1 MEEQFKAVLE
11 RLQRLEDENTQLK
24 EQLKKNEDDEARKKE
39 ADDAKKSEA
48 AARARAPPLVP
59 TSVDTKLINKPG
71 EFSGKEADWRR
82 WSVTMRAYL
91 GAVSGRM
98 LELIRKAENFD
109 ESLDRVDLDP
119 GDDQLDAQLYFILT
133 MLLKENMMEK
143 LETVEYGEGLLL
155 WRLLMA
161 EFEPKFASRKM
172 ALQQAYLNFTFNKD
186 EDPRKGIDRLETQI
200 RQYQAAT
207 KKTVDDDTRTG
218 VLLKALA
225 AGSELQKKLGDH
237 LVLNAHRVD
246 TFIEIKIKFA
256 GAPGSSTDR
265 DPSRKRQRVDIA
277 AIEEQLRALSLNI
290 GALKDQ
296 DCGSV
301 ELCQVSEQ
309 KEVGMVH
316 AQTTTNHVTM
326 GLDSGAEVTV
336 WPPELFPQVATE
348 ESPESRR
355 GVKYFGPGDRE
366 TPSLPNLGRRR
377 YDLRRSANVN
387 VVPVRK
393 PLLAM
398 CSMMDAGHDLH
409 FKCGGRCYA
418 KHCRHEIDHMPYAAW
433 CRSCVAGKGKADPH
447 FLKTSDDFGVQ
458 GVACD
463 YCFMGDAVESDKAT
477 DKCLPIL
484 VHKFYGDRW
493 VSARVVPRKG
503 PETYAVKATVDDV
516 MQAGFAKFTYKSDG
530 EPAIKSLKQEV
541 VKKLR
546 EVAGPVDVI
555 LEESGTSES
564 QQNAVVE
571 RAIWEVQSTARTLVH
586 ACLEHHRVQVPLKHP
601 LRIYAVEYAGQL
613 LNRSRRAAKDNRTAY
628 EIRKGKPY
636 RRKLPPF
643 GEAVM
648 YMPVSTVRRRRK
660 FEDRWET
667 GIYLGLVERS
677 NMLLVGTPRG
687 VFKVNCVK
695 RLPAIQSSDPEL
707 LKSIVGVPWDPVP
720 GPRFDSE
727 SRKLIVDGVRQ
738 EHQTDDQEEHRFYDQ
753 VKSQESRIRRKR
765 VAPCRLAVQAR
776 LRTPFEQKRV
786 APHCGEVAEI
796 VGELMHLGAIG
807 SRLQEAI
814 RQPIKDDVDV
824 IESEVFC
831 RKRFADQASR
841 WGVHPGVALDLTT
854 GWDLKNQT
862 HVEQHVKA
870 GRATEW
876 LTNSGCIAEELTK
889 LQGGDRENAINSIVN
904 MSPMVESKPAIVAA
918 VLRGLRR
925 QLQQDG
931 AVSINALEPGIT
943 GHDTQEWGEDGLEQF
958 FDELTGERLNSRDV
972 REAKV
977 KEIEFLRT
985 FPVYEKVP
993 EAMAKGKEFISTRW
1007 TITNKGDVNAPDVR
1021 ARFVGREFKWKSPA
1035 MENSRDSTIG
1045 ERKILVLDVSRAH
1058 FHPKCRRELYI
1069 RLPEEDAQA
1078 GFVGRLLRTL
1088 YGTRDAA
1095 NAWDEFFNEAI
1106 VRREYEVGLSSPCL
1120 YYCAAEDSAGWRHG
1134 DDLVFEGPDEWLDRL
1149 EEGLWSVMILKRRA
1163 KLGWGTADDKHVTI
1177 LNRLV
1182 DLNDASRVVSLEPD
1196 PRHVD
1201 LLRGLVGFD
1210 GRSKSVTTPADKRLE
1225 DMHDE
1230 EPLGRGQATAFRSA
1244 TMRLAYLA
1252 ADVPVYGFS
1261 ANRLAR
1267 FMAKPTVGSWA
1278 RLKRCLKYL
1287 HGHGRWIQQFPLQ
1300 DQPGRIDVY
1309 ADSDWAQAEFVAQVK
1324 GGSAAIGMRSMI
1336 RDMGGQVS
1344 IDLHTDSTAGKGIAS
1359 RVGLG
1364 KVRHLDTGLLW
1375 LQHHVNRRDLRIKKV
1390 HKDENLADIGTKA
1403 VSVTV
1408 QETLMKLMNFREATG
1423 RHPKALRVAG
1433 EAVEPE
1439 AGSTVLADEPD

>member
-1 MEEQFKAVLE
+1 MAAPEPSSSPMEEDGTDE
-11 RLQRLEDENTQLK
+11 QRRQEHIQHEIFGTRGGGVPAMMAPNLPTPEE
-24 EQLKKNEDDEARKKE
+24 
-39 ADDAKKSEA
+39 
-48 AARARAPPLVP
+48 RAR
-59 TSVDTKLINKPG
+59 
-71 EFSGKEADWRR
+71 
-82 WSVTMRAYL
+82 
-91 GAVSGRM
+91 
-98 LELIRKAENFD
+98 
-109 ESLDRVDLDP
+109 
-119 GDDQLDAQLYFILT
+119 
-133 MLLKENMMEK
+133 
-143 LETVEYGEGLLL
+143 
-155 WRLLMA
+155 
-161 EFEPKFASRKM
+161 
-172 ALQQAYLNFTFNKD
+172 
-186 EDPRKGIDRLETQI
+186 
-200 RQYQAAT
+200 
-207 KKTVDDDTRTG
+207 
-218 VLLKALA
+218 
-225 AGSELQKKLGDH
+225 H
-237 LVLNAHRVD
+237 LV
-246 TFIEIKIKFA
+246 
-256 GAPGSSTDR
+256 
-265 DPSRKRQRVDIA
+265 
-277 AIEEQLRALSLNI
+277 
-290 GALKDQ
+290 
-296 DCGSV
+296 
-301 ELCQVSEQ
+301 
-309 KEVGMVH
+309 
-316 AQTTTNHVTM
+316 
-326 GLDSGAEVTV
+326 
-336 WPPELFPQVATE
+336 
-348 ESPESRR
+348 
-355 GVKYFGPGDRE
+355 
-366 TPSLPNLGRRR
+366 
-377 YDLRRSANVN
+377 
-387 VVPVRK
+387 
-393 PLLAM
+393 
-398 CSMMDAGHDLH
+398 
-409 FKCGGRCYA
+409 
-418 KHCRHEIDHMPYAAW
+418 DHMPYAAW

-447 FLKTSDDFGVQ
+447 FLKTSDDLGVQ

-463 YCFMGDAVESDKAT
+463 YCFMGDTIESDKAT

-493 VSARVVPRKG
+493 VSARVVPHKG
-503 PETYAVKATVDDV
+503 PETYAVKATVDDL

-555 LEESGTSES
+555 LEESGTAES

-571 RAIWEVQSTARTLVH
+571 RAIWEIQSTARTLVH

-613 LNRSRRAAKDNRTAY
+613 LNRSQRAAKDNRTAY

-677 NMLLVGTPRG
+677 NMLLVGTTRG

-695 RLPAIQSSDPEL
+695 RLPEIQSSDPEL

-720 GPRFDSE
+720 GEAGGQTVDYEPLRATEPIVPDAELPPRVPKPRSPEAIPRRFYIRREVELRAYGFSDNCPGCAAAFEGRSARPHTQDCRNRIE
-727 SRKLIVDGVRQ
+727 AAIMADERYEVRQ
-738 EHQTDDQEEHRFYDQ
+738 RVEEAHRRRGEAGAPPDRRPGGAQILRPGEVAGEVPTEAGEHAMSDQSGSVPEVSTSTRADAQSRPDSPEAGSTVPARNPGQDQ
-753 VKSQESRIRRKR
+753 ATPRAEAGDTVLRRGEVRTGEDPVGSPHERAAKR
-765 VAPCRLAVQAR
+765 AR
-776 LRTPFEQKRV
+776 R
-786 APHCGEVAEI
+786 EVAEI
-796 VGELMHLGAIG
+796 VGELMHLGAAIG
-807 SRLQEAI
+807 PRLREAI
-814 RQPIKDDVDV
+814 KQPTKNDVDM

-831 RKRFADQASR
+831 KRRFTDQTSR
-841 WGVHPGVALDLTT
+841 WGVHPGVALDLSAS
-854 GWDLKNQT
+854 WNLQNQT
-862 HVEQHVKA
+862 HVEQAESLRSIVRPKLLIGHLHFRDSRNMYLKQLQDGNYFLHEHMNDAAPGHEQGGDEKDENGSHLLEHEGVQHVKA
-870 GRATEW
+870 GKAAEW
-876 LTNSGCIAEELTK
+876 LTNSRCIVEELTK
-889 LQGGDRENAINSIVN
+889 LQGDDHENVTISTMET
-904 MSPMVESKPAIVAA
+904 MSPTVEDKPAVVAA

-931 AVSINALEPGIT
+931 AISINALDPGVT
-943 GHDTQEWGEDGLEQF
+943 GHDAQEWDEDGLEQF
-958 FDELTGERLNSRDV
+958 FDELTGERLNPKDV

-1007 TITNKGDVNAPDVR
+1007 NIINKGDANAPNVR

-1035 MENSRDSTIG
+1035 MENTFAATPPLESLKYLLSRFQSRRRGPTRSPG

-1120 YYCAAEDSAGWRHG
+1120 YYCAAEDSSGWRHG

-1149 EEGLWSVMILKRRA
+1149 EEGLRSVMILQRRA
-1163 KLGWGTADDKHVTI
+1163 KLGWGAADDKHVTI

-1182 DLNDASRVVSLEPD
+1182 DLKDDSRVVTLEPD

-1230 EPLGRGQATAFRSA
+1230 EPLSRVQATAFRSA

-1261 ANRLAR
+1261 VNRLAR

-1278 RLKRCLKYL
+1278 RLKRCLRYL
-1287 HGHGRWIQQFPLQ
+1287 HGHGRWIQYFPAQ
-1300 DQPGRIDVY
+1300 DKPDRIDVY
-1309 ADSDWAQAEFVAQVK
+1309 TDSDWAQDPDRKSVSCIVTMHGQHCLRVQVATQTAPALSSGEAEFVAQVK
-1324 GGSAAIGMRSMI
+1324 GGSTAIGMRSMI
-1336 RDMGGQVS
+1336 RDMGGQVA

-1359 RVGLG
+1359 RVGMG
-1364 KVRHLDTGLLW
+1364 KIRHLDTGLLW

-1390 HKDENLADIGTKA
+1390 HKDKNLADIGTKA
-1403 VSVTV
+1403 INVTV
-1408 QETLMKLMNFREATG
+1408 QETLMNLMNFKEAHG
-1423 RHPKALRVAG
+1423 RHPKALKVA
-1433 EAVEPE
+1433 
-1439 AGSTVLADEPD
+1439 S

>member
-1 MEEQFKAVLE
+1 MGKQRLRSAESRSNRQLRGSALRRHAAGEQPSTEEQRALNLK
-11 RLQRLEDENTQLK
+11 RLEKETDDDLDELH
-24 EQLKKNEDDEARKKE
+24 
-39 ADDAKKSEA
+39 S
-48 AARARAPPLVP
+48 
-59 TSVDTKLINKPG
+59 G
-71 EFSGKEADWRR
+71 EFRGKDADWPR
-82 WSVTMRAYL
+82 WSPTVRAHL

-98 LELIRKAENFD
+98 LELIQKAESFD
-109 ESLDRVDLDP
+109 EGLDRVDLDP
-119 GDDQLDAQLYFILT
+119 GDDQLDAQLYVILT
-133 MLLKENMMEK
+133 MP
-143 LETVEYGEGLLL
+143 
-155 WRLLMA
+155 

-172 ALQQAYLNFTFNKD
+172 ALQQAYLSFTFNKD

-200 RQYQAAT
+200 RQYQADT

-225 AGSELQKKLGDH
+225 GGSELQKKLGDH
-237 LVLNAHRVD
+237 LVLNAYRVD
-246 TFIEIKIKFA
+246 TFIEMKREIQEYLGVKQWLVPGGSAEVLAVGAGDKTSQKNQVKGELKIKFA
-256 GAPGSSTDR
+256 GDCYCCGKPGHKKVDCWL
-265 DPSRKRQRVDIA
+265 DIA
-277 AIEEQLRALSLNI
+277 AIEEQMRALSLSI

-301 ELCQVSEQ
+301 ELCRVSETQ
-309 KEVGMVH
+309 EVGMVH
-316 AQTTTNHVTM
+316 AQTATNRVTM

-348 ESPESRR
+348 
-355 GVKYFGPGDRE
+355 
-366 TPSLPNLGRRR
+366 
-377 YDLRRSANVN
+377 
-387 VVPVRK
+387 

-398 CSMMDAGHDLH
+398 CSMMDGGHDLH

-418 KHCRHEIDHMPYAAW
+418 KHCKTGKEIEITRGVPAMMAPNLPTPEERARHEIDHMPYAAW

-447 FLKTSDDFGVQ
+447 FLKTSDDLGVQ

-484 VHKFYGDRW
+484 VHNFYGDRW

-516 MQAGFAKFTYKSDG
+516 MQ
-530 EPAIKSLKQEV
+530 SLKQEV

-546 EVAGPVDVI
+546 KVAGPVDVI
-555 LEESGTSES
+555 LEESSTSES

-613 LNRSRRAAKDNRTAY
+613 LNRSQPAAKDSRTAC
-628 EIRKGKPY
+628 EIRKGKTY

-648 YMPVSTVRRRRK
+648 YMPMSTARRRRK

-695 RLPAIQSSDPEL
+695 RLPEIQSSDPEL

-720 GPRFDSE
+720 GEPGPRFDIE
-727 SRKLIVDGVRQ
+727 SKKPIVDEVRQ
-738 EHQTDDQEEHRFYDQ
+738 EHHQTDDQGEHRFYDQ
-753 VKSQESRIRRKR
+753 AKSQERRRRRRVAPRRRTSQGARRKRVAPRWLTLGDSRGAPRKRVAPRRRTLGASRIRQKR

-776 LRTPFEQKRV
+776 LRHPLEQKRV
-786 APHCGEVAEI
+786 APHCGEVAEV
-796 VGELMHLGAIG
+796 VGELMHLGAAIG
-807 SRLQEAI
+807 PRLQEAI
-814 RQPIKDDVDV
+814 QQPSKDDVDV
-824 IESEVFC
+824 IESEKFC
-831 RKRFADQASR
+831 RKRFTDQASW

-854 GWDLKNQT
+854 GWDLDDQT

-870 GRATEW
+870 GRAAGW

-889 LQGGDRENAINSIVN
+889 LQGNDNENATRSAGAV
-904 MSPMVESKPAIVAA
+904 SPAAENRPAIVAA

-931 AVSINALEPGIT
+931 AVSINALEPGLT
-943 GHDTQEWGEDGLEQF
+943 GHDTQEWDEDGLEQF
-958 FDELTGERLNSRDV
+958 FDELTGERLRPKDV
-972 REAKV
+972 REVKV

-985 FPVYEKVP
+985 FPVYEEVP
-993 EAMAKGKEFISTRW
+993 EAMAKGKRFISTRW

-1035 MENSRDSTIG
+1035 MENTFAATPPLEQLKYLLSRFQSRRRGPARSPG

-1078 GFVGRLLRTL
+1078 GFAGRLMRTL

-1095 NAWDEFFNEAI
+1095 KAWDEFFNEAI

-1134 DDLVFEGPDEWLDRL
+1134 DDLVFEGPDEWLDWLGECLR
-1149 EEGLWSVMILKRRA
+1149 SVMILKRRA
-1163 KLGWGTADDKHVTI
+1163 KLGWDTADDKHVTI
-1177 LNRLV
+1177 LNGLV
-1182 DLNDASRVVSLEPD
+1182 DSNDASRDRPS
-1196 PRHVD
+1196 
-1201 LLRGLVGFD
+1201 
-1210 GRSKSVTTPADKRLE
+1210 
-1225 DMHDE
+1225 
-1230 EPLGRGQATAFRSA
+1230 
-1244 TMRLAYLA
+1244 
-1252 ADVPVYGFS
+1252 
-1261 ANRLAR
+1261 
-1267 FMAKPTVGSWA
+1267 
-1278 RLKRCLKYL
+1278 
-1287 HGHGRWIQQFPLQ
+1287 
-1300 DQPGRIDVY
+1300 RIDAY
-1309 ADSDWAQAEFVAQVK
+1309 ADGDRAQDPDRKSASCVVTMHGAQCLRVQVATQTAPALSSGEAEFVAQVK
-1324 GGSAAIGMRSMI
+1324 GGSTAIGMRSMI

-1390 HKDENLADIGTKA
+1390 H
-1403 VSVTV
+1403 
-1408 QETLMKLMNFREATG
+1408 
-1423 RHPKALRVAG
+1423 
-1433 EAVEPE
+1433 
-1439 AGSTVLADEPD
+1439 